1 MKKKEELFSDFI
13 FAPSV
18 HAVNYNPTMINGSD
32 FTNTNNTDD
41 DDWGDF
47 NFVSSN
53 SSGLSHALSLP
64 RISNTDFEPS
74 TKNQKVIESLT
85 DPASAPSLV
94 NKLTQWDKPKGALPL
109 SIFGEI
115 EEEEEEGSGSGE
127 PRKNESFDFL
137 KNKEGSGVIVS
148 DLIANLYKEKERNN
162 GFRSNFN
169 GPDLNLGNLNGNGL
183 NVNGVNKGELD
194 SKGLGLDL
202 KENGLNS
209 NKMESNLIK
218 RDGNLSG
225 NGVDFGLVHGNEG
238 FDDDKWEFEGADSKT
253 VVEIEIS
260 KVKF

>member
-1 MKKKEELFSDFI
+1 
-13 FAPSV
+13 
-18 HAVNYNPTMINGSD
+18 
-32 FTNTNNTDD
+32 
-41 DDWGDF
+41 
-47 NFVSSN
+47 
-53 SSGLSHALSLP
+53 
-64 RISNTDFEPS
+64 
-74 TKNQKVIESLT
+74 
-85 DPASAPSLV
+85 
-94 NKLTQWDKPKGALPL
+94 
-109 SIFGEI
+109 
-115 EEEEEEGSGSGE
+115 
-127 PRKNESFDFL
+127 
-137 KNKEGSGVIVS
+137 VS

>member
-13 FAPSV
+13 FAPSA

-47 NFVSSN
+47 NFVSGN
-53 SSGLSHALSLP
+53 SSGDSHALSLP
-64 RISNTDFEPS
+64 RISNADFESS

-85 DPASAPSLV
+85 HPGSAPSLV
-94 NKLTQWDKPKGALPL
+94 NNLTQWDKPKGALPL

-115 EEEEEEGSGSGE
+115 EEEEGSGSGE
-127 PRKNESFDFL
+127 PRKNE
-137 KNKEGSGVIVS
+137 NKEGSGVIVS
-148 DLIANLYKEKERNN
+148 DLIANLYKKKERNN
-162 GFRSNFN
+162 GFRSNFD
-169 GPDLNLGNLNGNGL
+169 GPDLNLGNLNGTGL

-218 RDGNLSG
+218 KDGNLSG
-225 NGVDFGLVHGNEG
+225 NGVDLGLVHGNEG
-238 FDDDKWEFEGADSKT
+238 FDDDKWEFEGEDSKT
-253 VVEIEIS
+253 VVEIGIS